1 MDKEEWLKR
10 CEAQFEKRTG
20 NKYFKEAARA
30 CYNEMLEDFEDDP
43 EGAAD
48 EEMSCWDDDGEN
60 NG

>member
-20 NKYFKEAARA
+20 DKDFSEIVQI
-30 CYNEMLEDFEDDP
+30 CYDENLEDFADDP